1 MKYHLSNVEKR
12 AISSSKL
19 VNRLNINKK
28 LGTKDLTKWLFQR
41 YRIKKDDK
49 ILELGCGIG
58 KHVLMHSKIVGK
70 KGLIFATDYSEKSL
84 QTLKKNLKTQNVK
97 IKCISMDDLS
107 GFLKTKSFKFDK
119 IISSYAIYYSK
130 NPIKVIKDLKPFL
143 NKKGKFLITA
153 PCYPHTLTEFAKKQK
168 TLPKIAEN
176 YINFSTK
183 KLEIFLKKKN
193 YKHKIYNFRN
203 ELKFKKINDLIN
215 FYRSTIFY
223 NLKSEQYLIKQ
234 FDSQKKKL
242 GHFNIIKSAKLYI
255 FSLQ

>member
-84 QTLKKNLKTQNVK
+84 QTLKK
-97 IKCISMDDLS
+97 
-107 GFLKTKSFKFDK
+107 KFE
-119 IISSYAIYYSK
+119 
-130 NPIKVIKDLKPFL
+130 NPE
-143 NKKGKFLITA
+143 
-153 PCYPHTLTEFAKKQK
+153 C
-168 TLPKIAEN
+168 
-176 YINFSTK
+176 
-183 KLEIFLKKKN
+183 
-193 YKHKIYNFRN
+193 
-203 ELKFKKINDLIN
+203 
-215 FYRSTIFY
+215 
-223 NLKSEQYLIKQ
+223 
-234 FDSQKKKL
+234 
-242 GHFNIIKSAKLYI
+242 
-255 FSLQ
+255 